1 MTPNQQLEALKRNL
15 AAKLE
20 ARKAATA
27 AIEAVRSN
35 TAATDAE
42 ATVAV
47 EARRAIDAEIDVLQ
61 VRSAELAAEV
71 ARDEA
76 MERLQAEIVPV
87 TTGRSGTLPGSGGN
101 VRVTGEPLTYRRD
114 NDPNGRSFVR
124 DVGLA
129 FLHGSRARES
139 NERLDRH
146 TDEMRVEK
154 AEYMDRVATTTSAF
168 AGLVVP
174 QYLTEMYAPKARAM
188 RPFADAC
195 NHHDL
200 PESGMV
206 INLSTITTGTSAALQ
221 ASENAAVSET
231 NIDDTLLAIAVQTNA
246 AAQSMSRQA
255 IERGT
260 GTEEVTLQ
268 DMYRAY
274 ATTLDNTLINQATT
288 GLAASATT
296 VTYTDASP
304 TGPETY
310 GQIIAAMAGVEA
322 IMLNMAS
329 GDNITVMHSRRW
341 YSLQSSMSATFPM
354 INQGLGQNIGVNYQE
369 KYGAGVRGV
378 LPNGT
383 PVIVDNNIVTNLGGG
398 TNQDEIYV
406 ADQQECHL
414 WEDSAAPIMIRAEQ
428 TQAKNLDIDF
438 VLYGFFAYTFSRY
451 AGQNQKVTGT
461 GLIPPTFTG
470 A

>member
-1 MTPNQQLEALKRNL
+1 MGPKEQLEALKRTL

-20 ARKAATA
+20 ARRAATA

-35 TAATDAE
+35 TAATDAD
-42 ATVAV
+42 ATAAVA
-47 EARRAIDAEIDVLQ
+47 ARAAIDADIDALQ
-61 VRSAELAAEV
+61 VRSTELDAEI

-76 MERLQAEIVPV
+76 MERLQAQVVPNS
-87 TTGRSGTLPGSGGN
+87 GARGGTLPGTGAN

-114 NDPNGRSFVR
+114 NDPNGRAFMR
-124 DVGLA
+124 DVGMA

-174 QYLTEMYAPKARAM
+174 QYLTDMYAPKARAM

-200 PESGMV
+200 PEAGMV
-206 INLSTITTGTSAALQ
+206 LNLSTITTGTSAALQ

-231 NIDDTLLAIAVQTNA
+231 NIDDTLLAVAVQTNA

-274 ATTLDNTLINQATT
+274 ATVLDSTLINQATT

-296 VTYTDASP
+296 LTYTDASP
-304 TGPETY
+304 TGPEIY
-310 GQIIAAMAGVEA
+310 GQVIAGLSGVEGV
-322 IMLNMAS
+322 MLNMAS
-329 GDNITVMHSRRW
+329 GDNIVVMHSRRW
-341 YSLQSSMSATFPM
+341 YSLQSSMTATFPLFG
-354 INQGLGQNIGVNYQE
+354 QGMGNFVGENLQE
-369 KYGAGVRGV
+369 KYGSGARGR

-383 PVIVDNNIVTNLGGG
+383 PIIVDNNIVTNLGGS

-414 WEDSAAPIMIRAEQ
+414 WEDPAAPVLIRAEQ

-451 AGQNQKVTGT
+451 AGQAQKVTGT
-461 GLIPPTFTG
+461 GLTPPTFTG